1 MQRNLHALFN
11 ACLVFIALA
20 PTAARAEITYSD
32 VPGDLSST
40 VIKMTVT
47 PAAEPVPAFAH
58 RFVSQD
64 IDLKPGNAAPYYY
77 RALLDL
83 PRRMDA
89 VRKKYK
95 GDEELD
101 KWNRTDGEAT
111 PLDKL
116 PLTKVRDAVESTI
129 GGGVEDQLKEAS
141 QRRDCDFEL
150 GISEVRGVELIY
162 ILLEEFQRSREISRM
177 LALRTRLEIAEHRY
191 DDAISTMR
199 MNYRLAHDFGSLPFI
214 VSGLI
219 GIAEAG
225 ITNGTALELIAQ
237 PGSPNLYWAFSELPD
252 PLINMRNAIRFEMD
266 FGPRMFPFIHN
277 AITTDRS
284 ADEWNRLFARTFVD
298 LQKAGADL
306 SWGNGPSFESD
317 DVPAG
322 IVATGI
328 ALLGYPHAKS
338 QLIAQGMDR
347 KKVEKMAV
355 GQVMAIYTE
364 QHYQRLADDFEKIWY
379 MPYQESRARN
389 EEIERELGG
398 ANLLSGSANREL
410 VPMVSLMMPAMQ
422 AARSADIRLQRE
434 LASLRVIEALR
445 MYAASHEGKLPPS
458 LNDIKQVPVPLNPAT
473 GKEFLYHLDG
483 ATGILELPPSDGI
496 SGSNRRFEI
505 QIANK

>member
-1 MQRNLHALFN
+1 MKCYLHNLST
-11 ACLVFIALA
+11 ACLLSTALV
-20 PTAARAEITYSD
+20 PVAARAEITYSD

-47 PAAEPVPAFAH
+47 PAAEPEPAFAH
-58 RFVSQD
+58 RFVAQD

-83 PRRMDA
+83 PGRTEA
-89 VRKKYK
+89 ARKKYNQN
-95 GDEELD
+95 EEMD
-101 KWNRTDGEAT
+101 NWGRTGSEAT

-116 PLTKVRDAVESTI
+116 PLEKVRDAVESTI
-129 GGGVEDQLKEAS
+129 GGGVGDQLREAS

-150 GISEVRGVELIY
+150 GISEVRGIELIN
-162 ILLEEFQRSREISRM
+162 ILLEEFQRSRELCRM
-177 LALRTRLEIAEHRY
+177 FALRTRLEIAEHRY
-191 DDAISTMR
+191 DDAIATMR
-199 MNYRLAHDFGSLPFI
+199 MNYRLARDFGSLPFI

-277 AITTDRS
+277 AATTDRS
-284 ADEWNRLFARTFVD
+284 MDEWNRLFARTFID

-306 SWGNGPSFESD
+306 SLGYGPSFESD
-317 DVPAG
+317 DVPARF
-322 IVATGI
+322 VATGL

-338 QLIAQGMDR
+338 QLIAQGMDP
-347 KKVEKMAV
+347 KKVEQMAV

-364 QHYQRLADDFEKIWY
+364 RHYQRLADDFEKLWY

-389 EEIERELGG
+389 EEIEREVSG
-398 ANLLSGSANREL
+398 ANVFSGAANREL

-422 AARSADIRLQRE
+422 AARSADVRLQRE

-445 MYAASHEGKLPPS
+445 MYAASHDGKLPSS
-458 LNDIKQVPVPLNPAT
+458 LDDIKQVPVPLNPAT

-483 ATGILELPPSDGI
+483 VKAILELPVSDGI
-496 SGSNRRFEI
+496 LGNNRRFEI
-505 QIANK
+505 QIAK